1 MTIYFL
7 QIKIQRGIVETIF
20 NYRQLEKTYFA
31 LNLTKYKKEK
41 HDVYNYIS
49 LLYLFIT
56 RHRVRYVRLFFPA
69 QSLSPQSVHIRHP
82 IKVKTVGLRLF

>member
-7 QIKIQRGIVETIF
+7 PIKIQRGIVETIF

-56 RHRVRYVRLFFPA
+56 RHRQRYVRLFF
-69 QSLSPQSVHIRHP
+69 LLNHSVHSQSTFVILL
-82 IKVKTVGLRLF
+82 K